1 MLAGIMHSLKDGCV
15 ANIANQFNNLVIPF
29 LLKDQENNQSS
40 NLNLIELQKN
50 TALTILYQSLS
61 TDIIPTTTRKG
72 DILGSDSRASLIKN
86 STPLKEF
93 YISPNLLNKYIKKYI
108 EINKDYSCM
117 FAKDEQNRLL
127 EVTTNSIT
135 LEKDL
140 KKEVDKAINEEYE
153 QVISN
158 KTIETTMGESYVEHK
173 DLFGKSLQDKID
185 NILSKVPE
193 NDIDLLKN
201 SQSKLLSQLYISK

>member
-1 MLAGIMHSLKDGCV
+1 
-15 ANIANQFNNLVIPF
+15 
-29 LLKDQENNQSS
+29 
-40 NLNLIELQKN
+40 
-50 TALTILYQSLS
+50 
-61 TDIIPTTTRKG
+61 
-72 DILGSDSRASLIKN
+72 
-86 STPLKEF
+86 
-93 YISPNLLNKYIKKYI
+93 
-108 EINKDYSCM
+108 M

-193 NDIDLLKN
+193 NNINLLKN
-201 SQSKLLSQLYISK
+201 SQSKKNQQHQLL